1 MNLKPIA
8 ELYNKNDF
16 SVIKEFNPWNTDD
29 DKRFVFLIKF
39 IDTQELAI
47 KVCRNAFT
55 THDKVSEWKKLCEAY
70 LDLDIYCPQI
80 INSING
86 NVSETIIIGNEEYIV
101 YAEEMKKYR
110 TYAEISSELDF
121 ENIKP
126 AVIESIGKVA
136 ANSAYLL
143 PFPSAFCVY
152 DTFDSS
158 EVIDENYQNAENFCK
173 TVKERFKEY
182 TNYADDIWELFLRKR
197 KTFEPIH
204 KNLPKASFQ
213 SDLNQSNI
221 LVDDNMN
228 FAGYI
233 DFNLCGTETVLS
245 YIVIS
250 EVCGYMLK
258 KKDIAFLNDE
268 NFLKNCD
275 NYFYKNI
282 EIIKK
287 NYKFTDFERD
297 NICLCY
303 NTVYPFSCWAVN
315 GILEYVI
322 KENQLQYVKSILDWV
337 YYQLN
342 RDDLFVI

>member
-1 MNLKPIA
+1 LKVIA

-39 IDTQELAI
+39 TDEQELAI
-47 KVCRNAFT
+47 KVCRNTFT
-55 THDKVSEWKKLCEAY
+55 TDYKVSEWKKLCKTY
-70 LDLDIYCPQI
+70 LDLGIYCPQI
-80 INSING
+80 ITSINCTA
-86 NVSETIIIGNEEYIV
+86 SETIIIDNEEYLV
-101 YAEEMKKYR
+101 YAEEIKKYK
-110 TYAEISSELDF
+110 TYEEISSELDF
-121 ENIKP
+121 ETIKSD
-126 AVIESIGKVA
+126 VIESIGKVA
-136 ANSAYLL
+136 ANCTYLL
-143 PFPSAFCVY
+143 PFPSVFCVY
-152 DTFDSS
+152 DTFDSQD
-158 EVIDENYQNAENFCK
+158 VIDENYQNAESFCK
-173 TVKERFKEY
+173 TVKEHFEEY
-182 TNYADDIWELFLRKR
+182 SSYADNIWNLFLLKR

-204 KNLPKASFQ
+204 KKLPKASFQ
-213 SDLNQSNI
+213 SDLNWSNI

-250 EVCGYMLK
+250 EVCGYMVK
-258 KKDIAFLNDE
+258 KKDIEFLTDE

-287 NYKFTDFERD
+287 HYKFTEFERE

-303 NTVYPFSCWAVN
+303 NTVYPFSCWAIN
-315 GILEYVI
+315 SILDYVI
-322 KENQLQYVKSILDWV
+322 KENQSRYVKSVLDWV

-342 RDDLFVI
+342 RNDILDI

>member
-1 MNLKPIA
+1 MDLKFITK
-8 ELYNKNDF
+8 LYNENDF
-16 SVIKEFNPWNTDD
+16 SVIKEFNPWDTDD
-29 DKRFVFLIKF
+29 DKRFVFLIRF
-39 IDTQELAI
+39 SDEQELAI

-55 THDKVSEWKKLCEAY
+55 THDKISEWKKLCKTY
-70 LDLDIYCPQI
+70 LDLGIYCPQI
-80 INSING
+80 VDSING
-86 NVSETIIIGNEEYIV
+86 NVSETITIDNEEYIV
-101 YAEEMKKYR
+101 YAEEAKKYR
-110 TYAEISSELDF
+110 TYDEVSSEVDF
-121 ENIKP
+121 ECIKP

-136 ANSAYLL
+136 ANCTYLL

-158 EVIDENYQNAENFCK
+158 DVTDENYQNAESFCE
-173 TVKERFKEY
+173 TVRKHFDDY
-182 TNYADDIWELFLRKR
+182 IIYIDDIWELFLHKR
-197 KTFEPIH
+197 KIFEPIH

-213 SDLNQSNI
+213 SDLNHSNI
-221 LVDDNMN
+221 LIDDDMN

-250 EVCGYMLK
+250 EVCGYAVRKNDIEMLTDK
-258 KKDIAFLNDE
+258 

-275 NYFYKNI
+275 DYFYKNI

-303 NTVYPFSCWAVN
+303 NTIYPFSCWAVN
-315 GILEYVI
+315 SVLEYVI
-322 KENQLQYVKSILDWV
+322 KENQSQYVKSILDWV
-337 YYQLN
+337 YYQLS
-342 RDDLFVI
+342 RDDIL